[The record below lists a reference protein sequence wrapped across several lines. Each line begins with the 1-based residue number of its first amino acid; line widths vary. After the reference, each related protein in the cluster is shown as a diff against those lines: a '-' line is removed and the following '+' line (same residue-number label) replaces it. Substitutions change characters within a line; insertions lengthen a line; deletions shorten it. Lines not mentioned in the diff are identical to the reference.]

1 MLIQTMRLHL
11 LLIAA
16 ALMAPAAYAQ
26 STGNAQLDLD
36 LEKSRQQSIYHGRGE
51 MRPEGYTIDRTL
63 NAYSNALGPAF
74 GPALASL
81 GPKERWLDIGAG
93 RGQAVLDYYSLAYDK
108 LTPEGRER
116 RGKKASAVAMSIE
129 DRRTEDWAQ
138 TAARLEPKQMQ
149 YLFGKRMGEYSA
161 EELGRFELIS
171 DVIGGFS
178 YTENLTLFMEKV
190 LSVMPLNGAFYT
202 VLQDVRA
209 EDGTNKP
216 HYAGAPFLTEIRDA
230 TGNDIGVCAWL
241 KRISCVQVSCAHKT
255 TWVPPIEVYQVR
267 KTCDNVSIP
276 GLETV
281 RYTAGTPPER
291 VFRLGSTAPQPQAK
305 P

>member
-1 MLIQTMRLHL
+1 MLIKTMRPHL
-11 LLIAA
+11 LLVAA
-16 ALMAPAAYAQ
+16 AVFLAPAAYAQ
-26 STGNAQLDLD
+26 STGNAKLD
-36 LEKSRQQSIYHGRGE
+36 LEKSRQQSIYHGRGD

-63 NAYSNALGPAF
+63 NAYGNALGPAF
-74 GPALASL
+74 ESTLASL

-93 RGQAVLDYYSLAYDK
+93 RGRAVLDYYSLAYDK

-129 DRRTEDWAQ
+129 DRRTEDWAHA
-138 TAARLEPKQMQ
+138 AARLEPKQLQ

-178 YTENLTLFMEKV
+178 YTDNLSLFMEKV
-190 LSVMPLNGAFYT
+190 LSVMPVNGSFYT

-216 HYAGAPFLTEIRDA
+216 HYAGAPFLTQIRDA
-230 TGNDIGVCAWL
+230 SGNDIGVCAWL
-241 KRISCVQVSCAHKT
+241 KRISCVEVSCVHKT
-255 TWVPPIEVYQVR
+255 TWVPPIESYQVR
-267 KTCDNVSIP
+267 KSCEKISVPS
-276 GLETV
+276 LETV
-281 RYTAGTPPER
+281 SYIAGTPPER
-291 VFRLGSTAPQPQAK
+291 VFRLGSPAAQPQAK